1 HFPKTGVRGNPW
13 RLRPFD
19 KWRRPNQGSVRRHS
33 MSFCLMRSR
42 RHRQD
47 WSLHKAVHGNRLLA
61 MPLDQHVA
69 FRRCGLAL
77 RLQAC
82 IEPLILRALE
92 AFGSKRLH
100 SPNAQLALML
110 RLLCVLALGLAPVFL
125 TPNSTSPTPR
135 PEAPARTKATTPG
148 PAPAHG
154 DASSEDNGRV
164 PHMLRVAAASLL
176 ALLVAL
182 VPLSAEAARS
192 GGRMGGRSSAPRSAF
207 RAAPRP
213 RAVPRSEPHFG
224 GPNVSIGIGPPAKSA
239 VRKGGTYGSHTA
251 VDKVV
256 TKLKDALFPEERHVS
271 GARSCPWGATE
282 VSAPASASV
291 VLATACRCRCH
302 FRGKHWAPPPTTR
315 CCKTNRSRTSASW
328 MIKIARSQT

>member
-224 GPNVSIGIGPPAKSA
+224 GPNVSIGIGPPVMPLGRYGGFGPGFGFGGFGYGVPLPLPLPGQALGPSANDQMLQNQQIQDERKLDDQNREIADLKKQIEELQRQPNAK
-239 VRKGGTYGSHTA
+239 
-251 VDKVV
+251 
-256 TKLKDALFPEERHVS
+256 
-271 GARSCPWGATE
+271 
-282 VSAPASASV
+282 
-291 VLATACRCRCH
+291 
-302 FRGKHWAPPPTTR
+302 
-315 CCKTNRSRTSASW
+315 
-328 MIKIARSQT
+328 

>member
-224 GPNVSIGIGPPAKSA
+224 GPNVSIGIGPP
-239 VRKGGTYGSHTA
+239 
-251 VDKVV
+251 
-256 TKLKDALFPEERHVS
+256 ERHVS